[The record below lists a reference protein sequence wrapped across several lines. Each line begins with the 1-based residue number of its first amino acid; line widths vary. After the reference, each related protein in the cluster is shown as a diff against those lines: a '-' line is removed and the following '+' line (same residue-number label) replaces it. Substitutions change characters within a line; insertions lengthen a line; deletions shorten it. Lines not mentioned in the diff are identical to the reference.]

1 MVLLIRVNWKS
12 QLLNIFWTK
21 GTSAK
26 LNKSLSWVPVLPWGT
41 GGRRAVLWVSA
52 YSKVAPR
59 FLRRHFWVVGDWYLS
74 GTRKVFTAASFQ
86 RRRSGVCHQVLS
98 GASRAVSCGSHE
110 LSQAFEEN
118 GDFHP
123 READLSW
130 LEITQLCASLS
141 VCVFWGWRMGYEGWK
156 LSQRTPIVR
165 VCPHHRARKGILWVN
180 IQGETRNGTKLG
192 HTSVD
197 LSFQAHSVREL
208 CSAKCVL
215 SCFSDF
221 FQQAVRL
228 DAAPSYNQDSEAF

>member
-141 VCVFWGWRMGYEGWK
+141 VCVCFGVGGWDMRAESYLREPRLGESVHITGQGKVIYEWTSRVKPEMGQNLG
-156 LSQRTPIVR
+156 TP
-165 VCPHHRARKGILWVN
+165 LW
-180 IQGETRNGTKLG
+180 I
-192 HTSVD
+192 
-197 LSFQAHSVREL
+197 
-208 CSAKCVL
+208 
-215 SCFSDF
+215 
-221 FQQAVRL
+221 
-228 DAAPSYNQDSEAF
+228 